1 MIERRW
7 RRNWKGIEELRRM
20 EWDLVAW
27 CSGKDEGKEK
37 NLVLHRKWWRKKKV
51 TMLILYTV

>member
-1 MIERRW
+1 MIEKIEKELEIWNRR
-7 RRNWKGIEELRRM
+7 
-20 EWDLVAW
+20 VAW

-37 NLVLHRKWWRKKKV
+37 NLVLHRKWRKKKV

>member
-27 CSGKDEGKEK
+27 CSGKDEG
-37 NLVLHRKWWRKKKV
+37 RKR
-51 TMLILYTV
+51 TCYFTVDGGEESYDSDTV